1 MPIQF
6 SRVIASH
13 AQGNG
18 RTFSVKAI
26 QLSELGR
33 SASPLLVLD
42 EFRVTGRPFTARPH
56 AGFAFIASSPEYC
69 GRQLTKRAAT

>member
-1 MPIQF
+1 MPTQF

-26 QLSELGR
+26 PLTLLSGAECKVEEMDG
-33 SASPLLVLD
+33 
-42 EFRVTGRPFTARPH
+42 
-56 AGFAFIASSPEYC
+56 
-69 GRQLTKRAAT
+69 